1 MSYREDCD
9 LEFLSQV
16 KSEDLNDLVHLLIYD
31 KDGLKDSVKSCHFG
45 IPIYGTILIIISIGR
60 ILPVSVSVMAQIQ
73 S

>member
-31 KDGLKDSVKSCHFG
+31 KDGL
-45 IPIYGTILIIISIGR
+45 T
-60 ILPVSVSVMAQIQ
+60 
-73 S
+73 